1 MKSRKYSGGLQHTTL
16 NEVVFYMSAETGYR
30 KYMATN
36 VNLWW
41 LPWHGCSLFW
51 PVACYAWSSTG
62 GPIGCCMQHTGGAP
76 WKAL

>member
-36 VNLWW
+36 VNL
-41 LPWHGCSLFW
+41 
-51 PVACYAWSSTG
+51 
-62 GPIGCCMQHTGGAP
+62 
-76 WKAL
+76 